1 MIQEKIKDLLE
12 KNIIQEEQASQLQ
25 AIYSGK
31 LVSVFYE
38 LRTLLYL
45 GVMLFTA
52 GVGIIIYLNIG
63 SIGHIISIIGLS
75 LATIA
80 CFIFAFLKGKP
91 FSEIK
96 VEHALPYL
104 DYIVLLGAL
113 LLVAVLGYLQ
123 FQFEL
128 LNQYLGV
135 SSLFSAIIFFFI
147 AYRFDHIGVLS
158 LGITALAAFFG
169 ISTSPIAWHSYDF
182 FTVAPLVNVSIIFGL
197 ALIALAFL
205 LNKYEIKSHFTF
217 TYYHFGLLLIFIA
230 GLSGLFNKDSAGWF
244 TLLLYGSVGLG
255 IYLSRQTNS
264 LLFFVYSIVVA
275 YIVTTYWISDTDFF
289 EAIWFL
295 YFMFSCGGLI
305 FFIITARKIFKRK
318 V

>member
-1 MIQEKIKDLLE
+1 MIQEKIKELLD
-12 KNIIQEEQASQLQ
+12 KNILQEEQETKLQ

-38 LRTLLYL
+38 LRTILYL
-45 GVMLFTA
+45 GVVLFTA
-52 GVGIIIYLNIG
+52 GVGILVYLNIG
-63 SIGHIISIIGLS
+63 SLGHILSIIALL

-80 CFIFAFLKGKP
+80 CFVFAFIKGKA
-91 FSEIK
+91 FSESK
-96 VEHALPYL
+96 VEHTLPYF

-128 LNQYLGV
+128 LNSYLGL

-169 ISTSPIAWHSYDF
+169 ISTSPVAWYNYDF
-182 FTVAPLVNVSIIFGL
+182 FSAAPLVNVSIIFGFVI
-197 ALIALAFL
+197 IALAFL

-217 TYYHFGLLLIFIA
+217 TYYHFGLLMLFIA
-230 GLSGLFNKDSAGWF
+230 GLSGLFLKDNEGVFSLAI
-244 TLLLYGSVGLG
+244 YASVGLG
-255 IYLSRQTNS
+255 VYLSKQTNS
-264 LLFFVYSIVVA
+264 MLFLVYAVLTA
-275 YIVTTYWISDTDFF
+275 YIVTTYWVS
-289 EAIWFL
+289 ELEWYNEIWYL
-295 YFMFSCGGLI
+295 YFMLSCGGLI
-305 FFIITARKIFKRK
+305 YFINSAGKLFKRK
-318 V
+318 A